1 MRRRDGRRVK
11 VTEVDPT
18 YMVACHVMADRVDAQ
33 NMITVH
39 IPIDPMSRYIREKQK
54 EGITVSHLGLVIA
67 AYVRTCAEFKKLNY
81 FVVNKNIY
89 FRNELTVGMVVLK
102 PGDTDGT
109 MNKMHLAFTD
119 TIFDIQRKMEEYI
132 EQNRGEGETNSTDKM
147 VTKLLG
153 FPGLLRIGVK
163 IFKWMD
169 KHGMLPKKIIDA
181 SPFHCS
187 MSISNL
193 ASIRTN
199 HIYHHCY
206 NFGTTSMFITMGNLV
221 EVPKRRFDGIE
232 MEKCLPLGITMDE
245 RICSGSYFAAAFQKM
260 RLYLTNPHL
269 LEGEIDFP
277 LHSK

>member
-11 VTEVDPT
+11 VTECDPT
-18 YMVACHVMADRVDAQ
+18 YMVACHIMTERVDAQ
-33 NMITVH
+33 NMITLH
-39 IPIDPMSRYIREKQK
+39 IPIDPMSRYIRQKQK
-54 EGITVSHLGLVIA
+54 EGITVSHLALVIA
-67 AYVRTCAEFKKLNY
+67 AYVRCCAEFKKLNY
-81 FVVNKNIY
+81 FVVNRRIY
-89 FRNELTVGMVVLK
+89 CRNELTVGMVVLK

-109 MNKMHLAFTD
+109 MNKMHLDFTD
-119 TIFDIQRKMEEYI
+119 TIFDIERKMEEYI
-132 EQNRGEGETNSTDKM
+132 QQNRGEGETNSTDKL
-147 VTKLLG
+147 VSKLLSI
-153 FPGLLRIGVK
+153 PGLLRVGAGIL
-163 IFKWMD
+163 KWMD

-221 EVPKRRFDGIE
+221 EVPKRRFAGIE
-232 MEKCLPLGITMDE
+232 MEKCLPLGVTMDE

-260 RLYLTNPHL
+260 RLYLTNPEL
-269 LEGEIDFP
+269 LEKEPDFP
-277 LHSK
+277 LFSK